1 MRRLWMIR
9 LTTSLEETIRMHEQV
24 ETSGK
29 RVKDLTKTL
38 DDKRDQLEKFQ
49 KNAKEHKEARIKEI
63 ENLKSAKGD
72 LRTEKN
78 TKENELTRDGQKIK
92 ESNKE
97 RHTAKMISLQREI
110 DTFNGELTEV
120 KQMNTADEK

>member
-1 MRRLWMIR
+1 MIR